1 MKKLLN
7 KTLRTFALYS
17 LVVLAASVPAYYYLV
32 DRIWLSE
39 LDEHNEIIAERTEKE
54 LNKLQ
59 LTEEELTQSIALWN
73 KIQPGTDLK
82 KVTKTTARLD
92 STFTV
97 LRQNPYVEHTDINR
111 FRGLVKLVHVNNEP
125 YYLTVETNV
134 EETEET
140 VAAIA
145 LITLLFFLILVV
157 GFLFLSRRLSVRLWK
172 PFRSTL
178 SKLKTFN
185 LDHQTAI
192 TFEKSDTLEFEEL
205 NMALDKLLEH
215 SISIYKTQ
223 KEFTENAS
231 HELQTPLAI
240 IKNKLD
246 VLLQKENITDR
257 QYQIIEEINQA
268 LTRITRLNKNL
279 LLLARIENHQFD
291 DSETVD
297 ISQLTQLCLEQF
309 KEHSDNKN
317 ITVQTEIDN
326 NVVAEGNKILI
337 EILLNNLWL
346 NAIRHNLPGGKIYIS
361 LHKSELIISNS
372 GNTELNPSTIF
383 NRFAKTSNK
392 SVGSGLG
399 LSIIQQICNRHQWTI
414 CYQFAGNSHSF
425 SIRF

>member
-1 MKKLLN
+1 MNKLLN

-17 LVVLAASVPAYYYLV
+17 LVVLAASIPAYYYLV
-32 DRIWLSE
+32 DRIWLRE
-39 LDEHNEIIAERTEKE
+39 LDEHNQIIAERTEKE

-59 LTEEELTQSIALWN
+59 LTETELNQSIALWN
-73 KIQPGTDLK
+73 KIQPGTNLK
-82 KVTKTTARLD
+82 KATETAAHLD
-92 STFTV
+92 STYTV
-97 LRQNPYVEHTDINR
+97 LRQNLYVEHTDINR
-111 FRGLVKLVHVNNEP
+111 FRALVRLVHVNNEP

-140 VAAIA
+140 VAAVA
-145 LITLLFFLILVV
+145 VITLLFFLILVV

-205 NMALDKLLEH
+205 NIALDKLLEH
-215 SISIYKTQ
+215 TISVYKTQ

-246 VLLQKENITDR
+246 VLLQKEKVTDR

-268 LTRITRLNKNL
+268 LTRITRMNKNL
-279 LLLARIENHQFD
+279 LLLAKIENHQFD
-291 DSETVD
+291 DNETIN
-297 ISQLTQLCLEQF
+297 ISQLTQQCVEQF

-317 ITVQTEIDN
+317 ITVQTEIAP
-326 NVVAEGNKILI
+326 NVIEGNKILI

-346 NAIRHNLPGGKIYIS
+346 NAIRHNSPSGKIYIS
-361 LHKSELIISNS
+361 LSKSELIISNS
-372 GNTELNPSTIF
+372 GNTELNPSAIF

-414 CYQFAGNSHSF
+414 RYQFTGNSHSF
-425 SIRF
+425 SIHF